1 MLLLEGLICI
11 APLLPSIKGI
21 DIGKQTAGAEECKLS
36 VLTGYFLFC
45 RKHYPRPARLA
56 LWLMTEIAIIG
67 SDIQEVIGSAIAILL
82 LTNGRVPIWA
92 GVLITAADSF
102 AILLVERLGV
112 RLLEAVF
119 GGLIGV
125 MAISFGVMYF
135 WAQVP
140 TGTVLEGKLATM
152 NLIIRAHSY
161 ARILKRCYSW

>member
-1 MLLLEGLICI
+1 
-11 APLLPSIKGI
+11 
-21 DIGKQTAGAEECKLS
+21 
-36 VLTGYFLFC
+36 
-45 RKHYPRPARLA
+45 
-56 LWLMTEIAIIG
+56 MTEIAIIG

-135 WAQVP
+135 WAAVP
-140 TGTVLEGKLATM
+140 TGTVLEGVTAAAPCT
-152 NLIIRAHSY
+152 RRQ
-161 ARILKRCYSW
+161 RILMLCEASYRVRRAYSAPRSDFL

>member
-1 MLLLEGLICI
+1 MY
-11 APLLPSIKGI
+11 P
-21 DIGKQTAGAEECKLS
+21 
-36 VLTGYFLFC
+36 

-56 LWLMTEIAIIG
+56 LWAMTEIAIIG

-135 WAQVP
+135 WAAVP
-140 TGTVLEGKLATM
+140 TGTVLEGQQCY
-152 NLIIRAHSY
+152 LIIFPHHKSSAEDLAIFDHSPS
-161 ARILKRCYSW
+161 AACCCEWFEASHKAANLCKT

>member
-1 MLLLEGLICI
+1 
-11 APLLPSIKGI
+11 
-21 DIGKQTAGAEECKLS
+21 
-36 VLTGYFLFC
+36 
-45 RKHYPRPARLA
+45 
-56 LWLMTEIAIIG
+56 MTEIAIIG

-140 TGTVLEGKLATM
+140 TGTVLEGKTSALAVIPGTQKSPPYKFVEASH
-152 NLIIRAHSY
+152 ICFAKV
-161 ARILKRCYSW
+161 ARRGSSR

>member
-1 MLLLEGLICI
+1 
-11 APLLPSIKGI
+11 
-21 DIGKQTAGAEECKLS
+21 
-36 VLTGYFLFC
+36 
-45 RKHYPRPARLA
+45 
-56 LWLMTEIAIIG
+56 MTEIAIIG

-140 TGTVLEGKLATM
+140 TGTVLEGELSAM
-152 NLIIRAHSY
+152 NVIICAHSY
-161 ARILKRCYSW
+161 ARTLKKCHS